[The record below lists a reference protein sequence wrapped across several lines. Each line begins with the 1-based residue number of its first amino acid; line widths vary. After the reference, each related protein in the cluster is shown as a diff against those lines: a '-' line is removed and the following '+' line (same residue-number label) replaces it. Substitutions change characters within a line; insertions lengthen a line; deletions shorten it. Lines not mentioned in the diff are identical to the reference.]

1 MQTALFNLG
10 FRPFFLFG
18 SIYALLSILIW
29 VLFYTGDLTYTFV
42 LPTAA
47 VWHGHEMIYG
57 YAMAIAAGF
66 LLTAVRNWTGVQ
78 TLHGRPLA
86 LLVLLWLA
94 ARILAWVPGLIPVAL
109 AVMDN
114 LFLLSLAVALLLPI
128 VRTGH
133 WKSLAIVLKIFLIM
147 ASNIV
152 FYLGVTGMI
161 TDGVR
166 IGLYSGLYL
175 IIALMLTLARRVIPF
190 FIERGVVPPVTLVNH
205 VWIDRS
211 ALFIFLFFWLAELI
225 RPDSSW
231 TALLA
236 GSLFV
241 IHSLRLSGWYTPGIW
256 KQPML
261 WSLFFAYSFLILGF
275 LLKVLVVLNGV
286 SPFLALHAFTY
297 GGIGMMTI
305 GMMSRVTLG
314 HTGRNVYQPSRLQF
328 WLFVILLSGAMIRV
342 LLPLLD
348 NTHYLLWI
356 KWSQLH
362 WLIAFALFVFS
373 YAPKLIAPRVDG
385 KPG

>member
-18 SIYALLSILIW
+18 SIYAFLSILIW
-29 VLFYTGDLTYTFV
+29 VPFYTGDVSYSFA
-42 LPTAA
+42 LPTAV

-57 YAMAIAAGF
+57 YAMAVAAGF

-78 TLHGRPLA
+78 TLHGRPLV
-86 LLVLLWLA
+86 LLVLLWLS
-94 ARILAWVPGLIPVAL
+94 ARMLALVPGISPLVL
-109 AVMDN
+109 AVLDN
-114 LFLLSLAVALLLPI
+114 LFLLGLAISLLRPI
-128 VRTGH
+128 VRSSH
-133 WKSLAIVLKIFLIM
+133 WKSLAIVLKIFLIL
-147 ASNIV
+147 ASNVV
-152 FYLGVTGMI
+152 FYLGVTGLM

-166 IGLYSGLYL
+166 LGLTSGLYL
-175 IIALMLTLARRVIPF
+175 IIALMLTLARRVMPF
-190 FIERGVVPPVTLVNH
+190 FIERGVSPPVSLVNR

-225 RPDSSW
+225 RPDSLW

-236 GSLFV
+236 ACLFV

-275 LLKVLVVLNGV
+275 LLKLLVVLMGV
-286 SPFLALHAFTY
+286 SPSLALHAFTY
-297 GGIGMMTI
+297 GGIGMMTV
-305 GMMSRVTLG
+305 GMMSRVSLG
-314 HTGRNVYQPSRLQF
+314 HTGRNVYQPSRLQL

-342 LLPLLD
+342 LFPLFD
-348 NTHYLLWI
+348 NGHYLLWI

-373 YAPKLIAPRVDG
+373 YTPKLIAPRVDG
-385 KPG
+385 QPG